1 MGLSPCCTLIET
13 ASPVIKVGIGNM
25 YKVIKKKV
33 SRHHPSYLL
42 TTHTLVP
49 VRCIILGLVDILRV
63 VDQTH
68 NYSITV
74 AVIMNRLPE

>member
-13 ASPVIKVGIGNM
+13 ASPVVKVGIGNM
-25 YKVIKKKV
+25 YKVKKKKV

-42 TTHTLVP
+42 TAHTLVP
-49 VRCIILGLVDILRV
+49 VRYIILGLVDILWV

-74 AVIMNRLPE
+74 AVIMNRLTE

>member
-1 MGLSPCCTLIET
+1 M
-13 ASPVIKVGIGNM
+13 
-25 YKVIKKKV
+25 

-49 VRCIILGLVDILRV
+49 VRYIILGLVDILWV

-68 NYSITV
+68 NYGITV
-74 AVIMNRLPE
+74 AVIVNRIPE

>member
-1 MGLSPCCTLIET
+1 MGLSPCCILIET
-13 ASPVIKVGIGNM
+13 ASSVIKVGIENM
-25 YKVIKKKV
+25 YKVKKKV
-33 SRHHPSYLL
+33 SRHNPSYLL

-49 VRCIILGLVDILRV
+49 VRYIILGLVDSLWV

-74 AVIMNRLPE
+74 AVIVNRLPE